1 MPFKAVV
8 TKQSVIVS
16 RSYTVTYESIAHLTH
31 RRQLLVLYARFYRLR
46 LYRSHPHD
54 YRNYVSYLHRKF
66 RHEHFE
72 IKRQRL
78 LGSLIPPLDPSEL
91 VQRLV
96 NTLAFVQNASV
107 QREPDQEFTMES
119 QILHTVLRMEHEMP
133 SEVKYDHSLNWL
145 ADLETLVL
153 QVAPRLAAGLGKPS
167 SAMIKSKLGKSDSLM
182 AQLGY
187 RDYIQ
192 NVMKLNESHK
202 LCL

>member
-8 TKQSVIVS
+8 TKHSVIVS
-16 RSYTVTYESIAHLTH
+16 RSYAVTYESIAHLTH

-54 YRNYVSYLHRKF
+54 YRNYVTYLHRKF

-72 IKRQRL
+72 IKRQKL
-78 LGSLIPPLDPSEL
+78 LGSSTPPLDPSEL

-96 NTLAFVQNASV
+96 NTLAFIQNASV
-107 QREPDQEFTMES
+107 QRAPDQETTMES

-145 ADLETLVL
+145 ADLETLVS
-153 QVAPRLAAGLGKPS
+153 QVAPRSEAGLVKPS
-167 SAMIKSKLGKSDSLM
+167 SATIKSKFGKNDSLM
-182 AQLGY
+182 AKLGY

-192 NVMKLNESHK
+192 SLMKLNEAYK